1 MNSSI
6 STHYQRKP
14 SSPERFV
21 LPPISSLDEYI
32 PNKNSLLLSPPTPS
46 TLSSSSF
53 PSIYSPPS
61 PPRSSLDIPIYDD
74 DHHHQYHHH
83 HHHQQQQHKLQP
95 INNSN
100 NNNNNNNNI
109 HSITSDVDQVVQQSH
124 GLFENIIHYKP
135 YLISPQHTT
144 ELQPWMDEM
153 IGKAN
158 QVLNSLLRLRKYQL
172 SQSSSLS
179 SSSLS
184 SSSLSSSSSSSLSSS
199 IPSSSSSSISSPSSS
214 SISPRLSSPLAR
226 HSLSSGVK
234 KDTNW
239 QSHTIRQRKRG
250 KRANFQGRCHS
261 CNISET
267 PEWRRGPDGARTLC
281 NACGLHYA
289 KLTRK
294 KAAAAAAAAS
304 ANTTDSSNE
313 TNHQNE

>member
-1 MNSSI
+1 MSSSI
-6 STHYQRKP
+6 STNYQRKT
-14 SSPERFV
+14 SPERFV

-61 PPRSSLDIPIYDD
+61 PPRSSLDIPIYEDQ
-74 DHHHQYHHH
+74 HH
-83 HHHQQQQHKLQP
+83 HKLQQQYQVNHP
-95 INNSN
+95 HNTNNV
-100 NNNNNNNNI
+100 
-109 HSITSDVDQVVQQSH
+109 HSISSDVDQVVQQSH
-124 GLFENIIHYKP
+124 GLFENILHYKP

-172 SQSSSLS
+172 SQSSSTHVSSALS
-179 SSSLS
+179 STSIASNPSSL
-184 SSSLSSSSSSSLSSS
+184 
-199 IPSSSSSSISSPSSS
+199 SSSSSISSPSSH
-214 SISPRLSSPLAR
+214 SPRLSSPLAR
-226 HSLSSGVK
+226 HSLSSIK
-234 KDTNW
+234 KENTW
-239 QSHTIRQRKRG
+239 QSHPIRQRKRG

-294 KAAAAAAAAS
+294 KAAAAAAAAVGNHTS
-304 ANTTDSSNE
+304 LTKDANE
-313 TNHQNE
+313 TKKEMNDQL